1 MTGPDQSPT
10 NSTAP
15 QRTLTEPTLSPR
27 GNEASA
33 VAPSAAL
40 PYELLDKLGQGGMG
54 VVYKARQP
62 GLNRIVAI
70 KRLLPDA
77 GVPARA
83 RFTIEAQAVA
93 QVQHPNI
100 VQIYEIGEADGLP
113 YFSME
118 YVPGANLAAKLAGTP
133 QDPGLAAQLVE
144 VVARAVQ
151 AAHEHGIIHRDLK
164 PSNILLSNDGT
175 PKVSDFGLAKRLD
188 DESGQTKTGDVF
200 GTPSYMAPEQA
211 AGLTKEVGPLAD
223 VYALGAILYE
233 LLTGRAPFKGAS
245 ILDTLE
251 QVRTVEPVAP
261 RALQPPVPRDLET
274 ICLKCL
280 QKEAARRYGSAQK
293 LADDLRRFANG
304 EPIHARP
311 VGGGERLWRWCRRNP
326 TVASLIS
333 AVALLLVLT
342 AVVSLAALVRVNA
355 ARQAAD
361 RDADHARRALALAN
375 RTLDAAVNKITENPK
390 LRDRGFF
397 ELRKDLLG
405 DVLPHYAELAALQ
418 TDEPRLEAERARAF
432 GKMGTIHMAHG
443 DSEQAVRE
451 YREMESVFTSLL
463 ERHPGEPAYRYAAA
477 VSQNDLAALLAQ
489 HGALEE
495 ARGALERGDHLAE
508 PLVRDHPEVA
518 DHHLVRI
525 RLRLARAGLVDGEG
539 HHEATLA
546 ALREAGEWEADAES
560 RFPGQTEFRALLGQI
575 LTRRGTCYFE
585 MGQFTEA
592 EQSQRQALDVIRPLG
607 EGPSATL
614 EQKERLAVAGLLL
627 GNALNAQKRYRE
639 ARTAK
644 QEAVAQFESLCRE
657 APNVPGLQE
666 QQAKAQ
672 TNLAATLEELGQ
684 ANEAADLRRRAVD
697 TFEKLAAGFPANS
710 DFRENIGLFYSV
722 VGAAEYQHGRYGSA
736 LEWFTRATT
745 YLEPIF
751 HDGPHTALLRT
762 KLAEAHA
769 GSGGSLFGLKRY
781 AEAIAELDRA
791 QALDADKARM
801 QVDTLRRLA
810 IVLIQQEM
818 VPALSLAR
826 AGDHVKATAL
836 AMTFAKGPNA
846 HPEMDYNA
854 ACVFAIC
861 VGKVKDRDS
870 VAAAGYATQALEL
883 LRHAQAGGLFK
894 DAKRMGQLEKDHDLD
909 PLRERAEFKKV
920 IEEAKTKP
928 GVSRP

>member
-1 MTGPDQSPT
+1 MP
-10 NSTAP
+10 
-15 QRTLTEPTLSPR
+15 PR
-27 GNEASA
+27 DNEVSA
-33 VAPSAAL
+33 HAPSAGL
-40 PYELLDKLGQGGMG
+40 PYELLEKLGQGGMG
-54 VVYKARQP
+54 VVYRARQP

-77 GVPARA
+77 GGTAQA

-93 QVQHPNI
+93 RVQHPNI

-118 YVPGANLAAKLAGTP
+118 YVPGTNLAARLASTP
-133 QDPGLAAQLVE
+133 QGPRFATPLVE
-144 VVARAVQ
+144 AVARAVQ

-164 PSNILLSNDGT
+164 PSNILLTGDGT
-175 PKVSDFGLAKRLD
+175 PKVTDFGLAKRLD
-188 DESGQTKTGDVF
+188 DDSGQTKTGDVF

-223 VYALGAILYE
+223 VYALGAVLYE
-233 LLTGRAPFKGAS
+233 MLTGRPPFKGAS
-245 ILDTLE
+245 MLDTLE

-261 RALQPPVPRDLET
+261 RALQPSVPRDLET
-274 ICLKCL
+274 ICLKSL
-280 QKEAARRYGSAQK
+280 QKEPARRYGSAQE
-293 LADDLRRFANG
+293 LDDDLHRFANG
-304 EPIHARP
+304 EPIRARR
-311 VGGGERLWRWCRRNP
+311 VGPGERLWRWGRRNP
-326 TVASLIS
+326 IVGGLIS
-333 AVALLLVLT
+333 VVAFLLVLT
-342 AVVSLAALVRVNA
+342 AVVSLVALVRVNA

-361 RDADHARRALALAN
+361 RDAEHARRALALAN
-375 RTLDAAVNKITENPK
+375 STLDAAVNKITENPK

-418 TDEPRLEAERARAF
+418 TDDPRLEAERARAL
-432 GKMGTIHMAHG
+432 GKMGTIHMALG
-443 DSEQAVRE
+443 ESEQAVRD
-451 YREMESVFTSLL
+451 YREMESVFGSLL
-463 ERHPGEPAYRYAAA
+463 MRHPEEPAYRYAAA

-489 HGALEE
+489 RGALEE
-495 ARGALERGDHLAE
+495 ARAALDRGDELAGR
-508 PLVRDHPEVA
+508 LLRDHTEVA
-518 DHHLVRI
+518 EHHVVRI
-525 RLRLARAGLVDGEG
+525 RLRLSRAGLVDGEG
-539 HHEATLA
+539 HHEATMA
-546 ALREAGEWEADAES
+546 ALREAEEWEADAES
-560 RFPGQTEFRALLGQI
+560 RFPGQAEFRALLGQI

-585 MGQFTEA
+585 MSRFTEA

-614 EQKERLAVAGLLL
+614 EQKERLAVTGLLL
-627 GNALNAQKRYRE
+627 GNALNAQKRYQE

-644 QEAVAQFESLCRE
+644 LEAVAQFESLCRE
-657 APNVPGLQE
+657 APNVPGFLE

-684 ANEAADLRRRAVD
+684 AKEAAELRRRAVD

-710 DFRENIGLFYSV
+710 DFRENLGLFYSV
-722 VGAAEYQHGRYGSA
+722 VGAAEYQHGRYGLA
-736 LEWFTRATT
+736 LEWFTRATI

-769 GSGGSLFGLKRY
+769 GRGGSLFGLKRY

-810 IVLIQQEM
+810 IVLTQQEM

-836 AMTFAKGPNA
+836 AMELAKGPNA

-861 VGKVKDRDS
+861 AGKVKDRDS
-870 VAAAGYATQALEL
+870 VAATGYATQAIEL

-894 DAKRMGQLEKDHDLD
+894 DAKRLRQLEKDHDLD
-909 PLRERAEFKKV
+909 PLRERADLKK
-920 IEEAKTKP
+920 ILDEAKAH
-928 GVSRP
+928 